1 MTCTGVRQCM
11 MLSTCNPG
19 QWLRREAQ
27 DAQHGPLAA
36 CAKPLASGSRR
47 SGKLQKP
54 WLASSAVPASACQL
68 FLLSLSY
75 SPSQAAA
82 APAAPLK
89 PDSRRTFRPPF
100 SCFLSSSFFASAASF
115 LTLGY
120 RLRFSPRLTHWL
132 CKRPPQCGAGLA
144 SRARAP
150 SSSACQTIWLIDFN
164 IRLWS
169 AISWL
174 CVTTKR

>member
-100 SCFLSSSFFASAASF
+100 SCFLSSSFFASAAFF

-120 RLRFSPRLTHWL
+120 RLRFRLAL
-132 CKRPPQCGAGLA
+132 PIGCASDRPSVGPAL
-144 SRARAP
+144 RRAP
-150 SSSACQTIWLIDFN
+150 ALRHHQRVKPSGSSTSTSDSGQ
-164 IRLWS
+164 R
-169 AISWL
+169 
-174 CVTTKR
+174 